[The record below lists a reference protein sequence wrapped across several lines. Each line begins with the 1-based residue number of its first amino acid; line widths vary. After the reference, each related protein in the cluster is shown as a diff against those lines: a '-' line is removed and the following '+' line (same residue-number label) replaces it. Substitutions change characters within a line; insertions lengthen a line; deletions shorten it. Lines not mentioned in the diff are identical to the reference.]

1 MYFSERVVNIWNRLS
16 PEIINFSSLASFR
29 RSLEA
34 TDLEAHTG
42 YFLGVSL
49 VLCLCC
55 VFHTS
60 SKFVLKVFFKDFIAA
75 LSAHA
80 HSAW

>member
-1 MYFSERVVNIWNRLS
+1 MYFSERVVNVWNCLS
-16 PEIINFSSLASFR
+16 PEIIDFSSVASFR

-34 TDLEAHTG
+34 TDLEAHTW
-42 YFLGVSL
+42 YLLGVSL

-55 VFHTS
+55 VFHTP
-60 SKFVLKVFFKDFIAA
+60 SKFVFKSLKKDFMAA